1 MASQRGYSTTI
12 RTVSRHCWVY
22 VHSSYICWYTTQ
34 RVIGITITIKPAMT
48 TSHNTRKKMARII
61 VIGTKIRIRISSLG
75 SRRRISFGFVENIF
89 GIILSSC
96 LIYTS
101 SSQSLRFLHGSFENQ
116 EPQVKQKDDPHLQFI
131 YWHPSFFQTQDL
143 QVGHLLKCI

>member
-1 MASQRGYSTTI
+1 MTSQRGYSTTI
-12 RTVSRHCWVY
+12 RTVNRHCQVY
-22 VHSSYICWYTTQ
+22 VQLSQICWYTTQ
-34 RVIGITITIKPAMT
+34 GVIGITINIKPAMT
-48 TSHNTRKKMARII
+48 TSHSTRKKMARII
-61 VIGTKIRIRISSLG
+61 VIGTNIRIRMSSLG
-75 SRRRISFGFVENIF
+75 SKRMISFGFVENML
-89 GIILSSC
+89 GNILSSC
-96 LIYTS
+96 LICTS